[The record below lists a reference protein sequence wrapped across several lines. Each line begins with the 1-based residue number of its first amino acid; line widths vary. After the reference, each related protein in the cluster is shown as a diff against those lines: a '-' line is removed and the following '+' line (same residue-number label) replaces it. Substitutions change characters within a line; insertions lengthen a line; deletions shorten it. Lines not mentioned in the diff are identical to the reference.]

1 MCYYKITQTAIDS
14 FLQNINHIKLGVFLG
29 LSCVSIF
36 FIARILLKKKTYA
49 VEDIIKSLGF
59 GFTLSLCLK
68 IGLIGYFNE
77 CDKLEFTT
85 ESCMIIGGFAL
96 AVFAVDG
103 LIKSVKK
110 EDPPKNKD

>member
-1 MCYYKITQTAIDS
+1 M
-14 FLQNINHIKLGVFLG
+14 LG
-29 LSCVSIF
+29 LLCVSIY
-36 FIARILLKKKTYA
+36 FIARILLKRKTYA

-77 CDKLEFTT
+77 CGKLEFTT
-85 ESCMIIGGFAL
+85 EACMIIGGFAL

-103 LIKSVKK
+103 LTKSIKKNDPHKK
-110 EDPPKNKD
+110 